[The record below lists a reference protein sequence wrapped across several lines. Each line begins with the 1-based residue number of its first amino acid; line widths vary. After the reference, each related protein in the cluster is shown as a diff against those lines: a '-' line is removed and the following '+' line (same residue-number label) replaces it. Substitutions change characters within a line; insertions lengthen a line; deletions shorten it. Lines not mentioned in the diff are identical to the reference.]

1 MPHLKTRESPT
12 HFSRFKRHA
21 HTLCS
26 RHGLQFSQ
34 ARMLIEVPETQ
45 SDNKEKEKE
54 KQKEKEKEKEKGCA
68 GSGRAEPR
76 CSSTYHMTLRRLDS
90 SR

>member
-1 MPHLKTRESPT
+1 MAASEVNANTPHLKTRESPT

-26 RHGLQFSQ
+26 RHDLHFSQ
-34 ARMLIEVPETQ
+34 VRMLVEVPEMQ
-45 SDNKEKEKE
+45 SDN
-54 KQKEKEKEKEKGCA
+54 KEKEKEKGCA

-76 CSSTYHMTLRRLDS
+76 CSSTHHMTLRRLDS